1 MYASTRAMVLLYIF
15 LIGCA
20 ITGIVALGVIFALAA
35 AGYGELPQDAEIPPA
50 ETSPSAEADE
60 PIAAAIPIEHPD

>member
-1 MYASTRAMVLLYIF
+1 MILLYIF

-35 AGYGELPQDAEIPPA
+35 AGYGELPKNQAEGPLADTGAPA
-50 ETSPSAEADE
+50 ETEE
-60 PIAAAIPIEHPD
+60 PGVSKTL